1 MRSET
6 GKDLLGLVQGAKK
19 GCMVAIVETGLEEQ
33 KDPMARA
40 DRMASGKK
48 RRTNVVR
55 GTWEECRVWPSS
67 SRMPG
72 QCWERSQKGRWSLQ
86 PCGLCLAGSGETGKV
101 CEQVSDTIQG
111 MLLRG

>member
-6 GKDLLGLVQGAKK
+6 GTDRLGLVRGAKK

-40 DRMASGKK
+40 DGTASGEE

-55 GTWEECRVWPSS
+55 GTWGECRVWPSS

-72 QCWERSQKGRWSLQ
+72 QCRERSQKGRWSLW
-86 PCGLCLAGSGETGKV
+86 PCGLHLAGSEETGKV
-101 CEQVSDTIQG
+101 CEQVSNMMQG